1 MTIAAADS
9 LPFDQHPSTLRRRTV
24 YLTVV
29 GLCEI
34 CESVDATEILTF
46 ADGVT
51 YGVCGDCAPSG
62 TPASIAEASQ

>member
-1 MTIAAADS
+1 MTLAAADS
-9 LPFDQHPSTLRRRTV
+9 VSFDQRGSTLRRRTV

-34 CESVDATEILTF
+34 CEAADATEILTF

-51 YGVCGDCAPSG
+51 YGVCPDCAPSG
-62 TPASIAEASQ
+62 SPAAIAEVSP